1 MICKS
6 RSLKMQDSTTSFSV
20 EDFKERRH
28 TENLRLRE
36 LEIQSQYEIKYL
48 SEAFQDLRSYVKDS
62 LQREANR
69 FNALDKKV
77 TIIIFAIIAQMAG
90 LDLTMLIKAFV

>member
-1 MICKS
+1 MT
-6 RSLKMQDSTTSFSV
+6 DSKTSFNTGEST
-20 EDFKERRH
+20 ERRH

-62 LQREANR
+62 LQREHNR
-69 FNALDKKV
+69 FNGLDKKV

-90 LDLTMLIKAFV
+90 LDLSLLIKAFI